1 MSIDMD
7 FLADLASLGSKL
19 MKKEKKRPNPYVK
32 WFPRGGSRG
41 GGKYYVNYLGRL
53 IFLDFGFF

>member
-7 FLADLASLGSKL
+7 FLADLASLGSEL
-19 MKKEKKRPNPYVK
+19 MKKKKKRPNPYVK

-41 GGKYYVNYLGRL
+41 GSEGEYIIL
-53 IFLDFGFF
+53 IIWAS